1 MSKKKIT
8 DLKFDDK
15 NFNKGTQYG
24 KHLMEKSLSKFGAGR
39 SILIDKNNR
48 IIAGN
53 KTTENF
59 GELGLEDVK
68 IVETDGKT
76 LIAVKRNDIDL
87 DTPEG
92 REFALADNQTAKTN
106 IDFDF
111 DYLES
116 ELGEDTMEE
125 WGLTIEEE
133 VDKMEDGDEI
143 EIPQSVQLKP
153 PMEYIL
159 IMADPNSI
167 EWEDLK
173 ETLKLKM
180 VRRGGYK
187 KGSGFDAVSLE
198 RVIDWKDFKSRVLC

>member
-1 MSKKKIT
+1 MAKKKIT

-111 DYLES
+111 ENLDS
-116 ELGEDTMEE
+116 ELSEDTLEDWGVNSQSNDEE
-125 WGLTIEEE
+125 INNDIDDDFSIHGDESGGTKSITAVKYKNYVIYLTDEEE
-133 VDKMEDGDEI
+133 KKLDKAIDTHIDSFG
-143 EIPQSVQLKP
+143 
-153 PMEYIL
+153 
-159 IMADPNSI
+159 IM
-167 EWEDLK
+167 
-173 ETLKLKM
+173 T
-180 VRRGGYK
+180 
-187 KGSGFDAVSLE
+187 GF
-198 RVIDWKDFKSRVLC
+198 INNNF

>member
-1 MSKKKIT
+1 MKKQKLMGNKIT

-24 KHLMEKSLSKFGAGR
+24 KKLMEQSLSKFGAGR

-87 DTPEG
+87 STPQG
-92 REFALADNQTAKTN
+92 REFALADNQAAKTN

-111 DYLES
+111 DMLES
-116 ELGEDTMEE
+116 EFENNQLEE
-125 WGLTIEEE
+125 WGVNTFKVDEDVDYSILDELDLDEELK
-133 VDKMEDGDEI
+133 DKEGNVMRALCLEFEPEHYDEAN
-143 EIPQSVQLKP
+143 K
-153 PMEYIL
+153 L
-159 IMADPNSI
+159 ITAAR
-167 EWEDLK
+167 K
-173 ETLKLKM
+173 
-180 VRRGGYK
+180 
-187 KGSGFDAVSLE
+187 SGENIGL
-198 RVIDWKDFKSRVLC
+198 IVLNAFRK

>member
-1 MSKKKIT
+1 MAKKKIT
-8 DLKFDDK
+8 DLKFDNK

-24 KHLMEKSLSKFGAGR
+24 KSLMEKSLSKFGAGR

-76 LIAVKRNDIDL
+76 LVAVKRNDIDL

-111 DYLES
+111 EIAKD
-116 ELGEDTMEE
+116 ELGDETLNE
-125 WGLTIEEE
+125 WGLN
-133 VDKMEDGDEI
+133 EI
-143 EIPQSVQLKP
+143 EK
-153 PMEYIL
+153 EKEEKGTIL
-159 IMADPNSI
+159 FSEEI
-167 EWEDLK
+167 DLK
-173 ETLKLKM
+173 NNYIVLKFDKDIDFLQVQSILGLQSTYSK
-180 VRRGGYK
+180 RSNGK
-187 KGSGFDAVSLE
+187 PWSKGIGRVVDGIDAITKIKELE
-198 RVIDWKDFKSRVLC
+198 KGI